1 MGKKKIDI
9 ELIENKAQRRITFKM
24 RLKGLLKKIQDLTVL
39 SGTKT
44 SLVMTDVDQ
53 NIICYSN
60 NDDIQLVVKS
70 TFNQGMKDFG
80 VKAYTPE
87 DVKLFFGVFFV
98 SNLIFF
104 QYPFI
109 NKEPSYEFAS
119 FTELLLIK
127 NVNYRDWAKLDGFE
141 NINFNSQEAINE
153 TTNNQTNGTQDGIL
167 GKRKYPYIES
177 EKDEIKQTINI
188 DLSIP
193 KIEETQIL
201 TGINLQE
208 RYLKLSNMMQ
218 EEEMKT
224 GRAKRALSVEG
235 DAQKFLKT
243 ANRVFNQK
251 PNFNIFNVTNQG
263 GVASPPAEEEEGTQ
277 VAYNNFDNF
286 NGKNTLVKITDEMI
300 EKYQKMDT
308 ILTFYHSQVN
318 LFTFFVIN

>member
-1 MGKKKIDI
+1 
-9 ELIENKAQRRITFKM
+9 M

-188 DLSIP
+188 DLSI
-193 KIEETQIL
+193 QI
-201 TGINLQE
+201 
-208 RYLKLSNMMQ
+208 
-218 EEEMKT
+218 
-224 GRAKRALSVEG
+224 GRAHV
-235 DAQKFLKT
+235 
-243 ANRVFNQK
+243 
-251 PNFNIFNVTNQG
+251 
-263 GVASPPAEEEEGTQ
+263 
-277 VAYNNFDNF
+277 
-286 NGKNTLVKITDEMI
+286 
-300 EKYQKMDT
+300 
-308 ILTFYHSQVN
+308 
-318 LFTFFVIN
+318 